1 MVRSDLVIA
10 GFSHSAIESQ
20 ILGVPSIRIINLKKP
35 IYIDYKDKIKIIY
48 DKNELIRILRYG
60 NFKKYK
66 IKKINDVIKFY
77 FNKLDHK
84 SYKRFLNYV
93 N

>member
-1 MVRSDLVIA
+1 M
-10 GFSHSAIESQ
+10 
-20 ILGVPSIRIINLKKP
+20 PSIRIINLKP
-35 IYIDYKDKIKIIY
+35 IYVDYEDKIKVVY
-48 DKNELIRILRYG
+48 DKNELIRILKYG
-60 NFKKYK
+60 NFKNK

-84 SYKRFLNYV
+84 SYKRFLNYI